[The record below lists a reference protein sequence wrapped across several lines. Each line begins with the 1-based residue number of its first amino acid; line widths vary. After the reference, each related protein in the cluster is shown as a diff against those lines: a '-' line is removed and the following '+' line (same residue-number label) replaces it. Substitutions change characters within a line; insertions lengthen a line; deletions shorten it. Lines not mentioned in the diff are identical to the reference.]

1 MTMKQKV
8 MQGTDLLYKGERAL
22 IFITALFF
30 VAFSL
35 SAGEIR
41 WTGGGTVTFKADTS
55 VNLTEKPASA
65 FTFAET
71 DGVFSGMPVAA
82 SMRRWKMVMSQD
94 RKSIRIVPPGFDR
107 ATVWMRPEGL
117 SHPVWGEMITGR
129 VFEIPEKDIR
139 REKDRLLITVLASR
153 WSR

>member
-8 MQGTDLLYKGERAL
+8 MQGTDLLYKRESAL
-22 IFITALFF
+22 IFITALSFM
-30 VAFSL
+30 AL
-35 SAGEIR
+35 PLCAGEIR

-82 SMRRWKMVMSQD
+82 NMRRWKMVLSQD
-94 RKSIRIVPPGFDR
+94 RKSIRIVPPGLM
-107 ATVWMRPEGL
+107 VI
-117 SHPVWGEMITGR
+117 V
-129 VFEIPEKDIR
+129 K
-139 REKDRLLITVLASR
+139 
-153 WSR
+153 

>member
-22 IFITALFF
+22 IFITALSF

-35 SAGEIR
+35 HAGEIR

-82 SMRRWKMVMSQD
+82 NMRRWKMVMSQD
-94 RKSIRIVPPGFDR
+94 RKSIRIVPPGLM
-107 ATVWMRPEGL
+107 VI
-117 SHPVWGEMITGR
+117 V
-129 VFEIPEKDIR
+129 K
-139 REKDRLLITVLASR
+139 
-153 WSR
+153 